1 MYLAAF
7 IQELNFVRECRE
19 SRLGLFECPSFLFV
33 LMGLITV
40 GAMLGTYL
48 MATRFVD
55 EPQVVALLVMV
66 IAVVLLI
73 IGHSIIAG
81 FNKVAEANRMKTE
94 FVSVVSH
101 QLRTPL
107 SALKWSLGLL
117 LSGRLGRFDE
127 KQAEYLNTIK
137 GSNERMIRLVNDLL
151 DANRIDSGA
160 LKLKSEPFSIAEV
173 VKTVMADMESLARAS
188 GIALVLD
195 MREPLPPALGDKD
208 RMLVVIQNLVEN
220 AIKYTKAGSV
230 RVEVRTLGS
239 QLRLSVRDTGI
250 GISAKEQKLV
260 FQKFFRSTSAVRVRS
275 VGTGLGL
282 FIARAIIEGMGGKI
296 GFSSREGE
304 GSSFWFTIATG
315 PA

>member
-1 MYLAAF
+1 MHLAAL

-19 SRLGLFECPSFLFV
+19 SRLGFFECPSFLFI

-55 EPQVVALLVMV
+55 EPQVVALLVM
-66 IAVVLLI
+66 ALTVVLLI

-81 FNKVAEANRMKTE
+81 FNKVAEANRMKSE

-117 LSGRLGRFDE
+117 LSGRLGGFDE
-127 KQAEYLNTIK
+127 KQEEYLNTIK

-160 LKLKSEPFSIAEV
+160 LKLKSEPFSMAEV
-173 VKTVMADMESLARAS
+173 VKTVMADMEALAKAS
-188 GIALVLD
+188 GISLALD
-195 MREPLPPALGDKD
+195 MPEPLPMALGDKD
-208 RMLVVIQNLVEN
+208 RMTVVIQNLVEN

-230 RVEVRTLGS
+230 RVAVQALGS
-239 QLRLSVRDTGI
+239 QLRLSVQDTGI

-260 FQKFFRSTSAVRVRS
+260 FQKFFRSISAVRVRA

-304 GSSFWFTIATG
+304 GSNFWLTIPVA